1 MSNRSSTSG
10 KLILVVEDDQMNAE
24 VVSTII
30 RQETPHLVRAAS
42 TGMEALQVVQQ
53 IKPDLFLLDVEL
65 PIMNGLELYDRLH
78 VLPGLERVPVLFL
91 SASILRAEVEA
102 RHLPLLEKPYEL
114 ETFLSALEEALQ
126 FP

>member
-42 TGMEALQVVQQ
+42 DGMEALQVQQ
-53 IKPDLFLLDVEL
+53 IKPHLFLLDVEL
-65 PIMNGLELYDRLH
+65 PTMNGLELYDRLH

-91 SASILRAEVEA
+91 SASHLRAEVEA

-114 ETFLSALEEALQ
+114 EALLSALEEALQ

>member
-10 KLILVVEDDQMNAE
+10 KLILVVEDDPMNAE

-30 RQETPHLVRAAS
+30 RQETPHLVRAVS
-42 TGMEALQVVQQ
+42 NGMEALQVVQQ
-53 IKPDLFLLDVEL
+53 IKPHLFLLDVEL
-65 PIMNGLELYDRLH
+65 PIMNGLELYDQLH
-78 VLPGLERVPVLFL
+78 VLPGLEKVPVLFL

-114 ETFLSALEEALQ
+114 ETLLSALEEALQ
-126 FP
+126 LP